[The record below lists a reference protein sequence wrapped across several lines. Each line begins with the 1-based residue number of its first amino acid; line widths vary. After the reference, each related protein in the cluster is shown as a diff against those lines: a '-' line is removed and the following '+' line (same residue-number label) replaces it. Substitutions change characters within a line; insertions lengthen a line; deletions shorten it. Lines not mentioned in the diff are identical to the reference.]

1 MFTKLNINQ
10 ILERLFKTMM
20 TYRKEIKINYEYQFK
35 INKILK
41 DKIA

>member
-1 MFTKLNINQ
+1 MLTKLNINQ
-10 ILERLFKTMM
+10 ILERLFRAVM
-20 TYRKEIKINYEYQFK
+20 TYRKKIKINYEYHFK